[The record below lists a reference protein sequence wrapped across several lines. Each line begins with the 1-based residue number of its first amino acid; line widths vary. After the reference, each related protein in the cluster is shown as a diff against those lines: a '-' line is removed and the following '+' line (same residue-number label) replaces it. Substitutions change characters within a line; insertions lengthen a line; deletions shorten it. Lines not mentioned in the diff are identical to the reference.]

1 MLWTNS
7 TTLITSNLRV
17 IRNARQF
24 YHALSHVVM
33 VQCRNVGVTLLTP

>member
-17 IRNARQF
+17 IRNARQL
-24 YHALSHVVM
+24 YYALSLVIM
-33 VQCRNVGVTLLTP
+33 VQCGSVGVALLTP